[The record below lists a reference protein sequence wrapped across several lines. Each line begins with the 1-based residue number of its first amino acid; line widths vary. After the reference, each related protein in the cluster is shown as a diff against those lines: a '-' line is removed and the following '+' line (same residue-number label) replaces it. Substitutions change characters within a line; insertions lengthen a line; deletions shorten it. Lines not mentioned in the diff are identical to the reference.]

1 MIKRPTI
8 INMSLN
14 ALRDLAKTHESSAG
28 DKLPEN
34 CAKNSQAREEM
45 LM

>member
-14 ALRDLAKTHESSAG
+14 ALRDLAKTQEICLGEKS
-28 DKLPEN
+28 PEN
-34 CAKNSQAREEM
+34 GGKNSQAKD
-45 LM
+45 